1 MTSLGGATPRPSGV
15 ANSSC
20 KVLGPSIYQQ
30 VPQWKSTYLHAHLQ
44 DSTALENN
52 IGERE
57 ISAYFWFYRACDSC
71 HAPAFIMKCLWCA
84 LLATV
89 FSFGGIIIRS
99 AWCQRDCGQLWQ
111 LWWMPLLLLSQDSRR
126 TGKSTFDLIKTYR
139 RPVWWNNQC
148 KSRPSGWIWKYF
160 PSGLTVDCWVE

>member
-1 MTSLGGATPRPSGV
+1 MDKNSVRSELKAYSLRIIETVHGQTCDVTGGGATPRPSGV

-71 HAPAFIMKCLWCA
+71 HAPAFIMKCL
-84 LLATV
+84 
-89 FSFGGIIIRS
+89 
-99 AWCQRDCGQLWQ
+99 
-111 LWWMPLLLLSQDSRR
+111 
-126 TGKSTFDLIKTYR
+126 
-139 RPVWWNNQC
+139 
-148 KSRPSGWIWKYF
+148 
-160 PSGLTVDCWVE
+160 